1 MVENENR
8 IILKLAELLLQ
19 EKLITPEE
27 KSKLYILIKKDGN
40 FLYELLSIAGV
51 VQKKKA
57 RKTPLKNKLQK
68 LSLV

>member
-1 MVENENR
+1 MIRAV
-8 IILKLAELLLQ
+8 
-19 EKLITPEE
+19 
-27 KSKLYILIKKDGN
+27 
-40 FLYELLSIAGV
+40 IAGV